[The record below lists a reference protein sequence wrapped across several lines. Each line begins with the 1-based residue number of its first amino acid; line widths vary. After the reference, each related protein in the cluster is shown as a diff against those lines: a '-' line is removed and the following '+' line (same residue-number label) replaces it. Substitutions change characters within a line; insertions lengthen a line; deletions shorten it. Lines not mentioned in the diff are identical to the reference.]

1 MVAKNTKFEAKLA
14 RYLISNPGDQLLGY
28 DACIEKQGNSIN
40 YRLIVLGL
48 ESIYLPDNP
57 PKIAQLEKPYIHYRD
72 ILRAEMIDD
81 YPDFLAGSEKK
92 NSLHMRLRVMR
103 PSDKNK
109 KSKKKKPKSTSVD
122 EMETVPSLFDRFT
135 LENINNY
142 MEPITPRR
150 TTSNRELYQTPLPQL
165 SAAIPFVLTAPS
177 IITTRTNESDQLNL
191 PLYQLDDLSTPKTY
205 DTSLEFKER
214 LDELNLN
221 TDRSNLQR
229 ILSTQRTLS
238 DEPRAMLRSKSA
250 KSLSTSKKKTN
261 NDSDWNTDTLRLS
274 RYALQVHQDDR
285 YGTLHTPRSTPR
297 GTPRQNLDDELLL
310 LTTRSTLTDLSFTSS
325 INVNAA
331 NNEDSSV
338 YCPSVEEVR
347 SLRDDIDEDMK
358 EIDIYFLSLTCKIP
372 EILSSALSNYI
383 VISTLRYQSD
393 QQSSTLSNNHL
404 HDSMDVTIIKFS
416 QLKNEILQS
425 YNNTN
430 QLVKLT
436 NELYNASEKYSKV
449 KELFWKDPDLFTYY
463 VAQFQSCS
471 HDISN
476 NDFDDS
482 TIDFTCSI
490 LQLLNEVFLNTF
502 ASNERLTRLTHDDC
516 SRIQNLVN
524 CLLIPPITLLTTQPT
539 ATTTTTTSDDS
550 EENERLQNTY
560 KIVLKW
566 MFGSGTLIWQIGN
579 MLSRPS
585 WTSKDFRFRHFI
597 ELFEKQQ
604 QKDPFSPK
612 HALYVYQ
619 FFSILSMLLIN
630 STMFSEYI
638 RDRYLEDFKY
648 FLKEDVILSRIPV
661 QYPVYRFIPELI
673 RGVHYRILYGEPN
686 YNLSNRPK
694 HHQLI

>member
-1 MVAKNTKFEAKLA
+1 
-14 RYLISNPGDQLLGY
+14 
-28 DACIEKQGNSIN
+28 
-40 YRLIVLGL
+40 
-48 ESIYLPDNP
+48 
-57 PKIAQLEKPYIHYRD
+57 
-72 ILRAEMIDD
+72 
-81 YPDFLAGSEKK
+81 
-92 NSLHMRLRVMR
+92 
-103 PSDKNK
+103 
-109 KSKKKKPKSTSVD
+109 
-122 EMETVPSLFDRFT
+122 
-135 LENINNY
+135 
-142 MEPITPRR
+142 
-150 TTSNRELYQTPLPQL
+150 
-165 SAAIPFVLTAPS
+165 
-177 IITTRTNESDQLNL
+177 
-191 PLYQLDDLSTPKTY
+191 
-205 DTSLEFKER
+205 
-214 LDELNLN
+214 
-221 TDRSNLQR
+221 
-229 ILSTQRTLS
+229 
-238 DEPRAMLRSKSA
+238 
-250 KSLSTSKKKTN
+250 
-261 NDSDWNTDTLRLS
+261 
-274 RYALQVHQDDR
+274 
-285 YGTLHTPRSTPR
+285 
-297 GTPRQNLDDELLL
+297 
-310 LTTRSTLTDLSFTSS
+310 
-325 INVNAA
+325 
-331 NNEDSSV
+331 
-338 YCPSVEEVR
+338 
-347 SLRDDIDEDMK
+347 
-358 EIDIYFLSLTCKIP
+358 
-372 EILSSALSNYI
+372 
-383 VISTLRYQSD
+383 
-393 QQSSTLSNNHL
+393 
-404 HDSMDVTIIKFS
+404 MDVTIIKFS

-539 ATTTTTTSDDS
+539 ATTTTTSDDS

>member
-1 MVAKNTKFEAKLA
+1 MKAAGGPSQYMVTKNTKFEAKLA

-57 PKIAQLEKPYIHYRD
+57 PKIAQLEKPYIYYRD

-81 YPDFLAGSEKK
+81 YPDFLAGVEQK
-92 NSLHMRLRVMR
+92 NTLHMRLRVVM
-103 PSDKNK
+103 PSNKNK
-109 KSKKKKPKSTSVD
+109 KNKKKKPKSTSVD

-150 TTSNRELYQTPLPQL
+150 TASSRELYQTPLPQL
-165 SAAIPFVLTAPS
+165 SAVIPFVLTA
-177 IITTRTNESDQLNL
+177 TTTNESDPLNL
-191 PLYQLDDLSTPKTY
+191 PLHRLDDLSTPKTY

-221 TDRSNLQR
+221 TDRSNVQR
-229 ILSTQRTLS
+229 LLSTQRTFS
-238 DEPRAMLRSKSA
+238 DEHRIMVRSKSA
-250 KSLSTSKKKTN
+250 KSLTMSKKKTN
-261 NDSDWNTDTLRLS
+261 NDSDWNTDTPRLS

-310 LTTRSTLTDLSFTSS
+310 LTNRSTLTDLSLTSN
-325 INVNAA
+325 ININAV
-331 NNEDSSV
+331 NNEDSPV

-347 SLRDDIDEDMK
+347 SLRDDLDQDMK

-372 EILSSALSNYI
+372 EILSCALSNYI
-383 VISTLRYQSD
+383 VISTLYYKSD
-393 QQSSTLSNNHL
+393 HQSSTLSNNRL
-404 HDSMDVTIIKFS
+404 HDSMDITMVKFS

-425 YNNTN
+425 FNNTN
-430 QLVKLT
+430 QLIKLT
-436 NELYNASEKYSKV
+436 TELCNACEKYSKV
-449 KELFWKDPDLFTYY
+449 KDLFWKDHDLFTYY

-471 HDISN
+471 QDISN
-476 NDFDDS
+476 NDFDDA
-482 TIDFTCSI
+482 TIECAR
-490 LQLLNEVFLNTF
+490 LQTLI
-502 ASNERLTRLTHDDC
+502 H
-516 SRIQNLVN
+516 
-524 CLLIPPITLLTTQPT
+524 CLLTPPITLLSTQP
-539 ATTTTTTSDDS
+539 TTTTTASDDS
-550 EENERLQNTY
+550 EVNERLQNTY

-566 MFGSGTLIWQIGN
+566 MFGSGTVLWHIGN

-585 WTSKDFRFRHFI
+585 WTSKSFRFRHFI

-604 QKDPFSPK
+604 QKDPFSPN

-648 FLKEDVILSRIPV
+648 FLKEDIILSRIPV

-673 RGVHYRILYGEPN
+673 RSVHHRILYGEPN